1 MAPAPPRTA
10 CGVIVTA
17 HQPTYLPGVSVM
29 AKVAQADA
37 VVWLDGVRFTTPG
50 YVNRN
55 QLPDGTWLTVPVD
68 RIDHR
73 STIAQV
79 TIAGTEWKAEHIA
92 AVRDYYA
99 DAGYERLVPFAETIG
114 ERLEGGRL
122 VDLNLDL
129 VGWMLRGFGLA
140 PKQFRQTD
148 YPAPSGSL
156 SSKLVRMV
164 KEVGGTTYLSGPSSR
179 LDRDVFEAAGVK
191 LAFFDFAGDNPSAID
206 PLLRHGELPS
216 GAGAPRQQV
225 RAA

>member
-1 MAPAPPRTA
+1 M
-10 CGVIVTA
+10 IVTS

-29 AKVAQADA
+29 AKIAQADA

-50 YVNRN
+50 FVNRN

-68 RIDHR
+68 RQDHR
-73 STIAQV
+73 STIAEV
-79 TIAGTEWKAEHIA
+79 TIAGTDWKAEHIEA
-92 AVRDYYA
+92 IRDRYPE
-99 DAGYERLVPFAETIG
+99 AGYERLVPYAELVG
-114 ERLEGGRL
+114 ERLVGSSL

-129 VGWMLRGFGLA
+129 VGWMLRSFGLA

-156 SSKLVRMV
+156 SAKLVRMV
-164 KEVGGTTYLSGPSSR
+164 KAVGGTTYLSGPTSR
-179 LDRDVFEAAGVK
+179 LEADVFAAADIK

-206 PLLRHGELPS
+206 PLLRTGELPS
-216 GAGAPRQQV
+216 GSGAPRQQV

>member
-1 MAPAPPRTA
+1 M
-10 CGVIVTA
+10 IVTA

-29 AKVAQADA
+29 SKVAQADA
-37 VVWLDGVRFTTPG
+37 VVWLDAVRFTTPG

-68 RIDHR
+68 RVDHR
-73 STIAQV
+73 STIAEV
-79 TIAGTEWKAEHIA
+79 TIAGTDWKATHIE
-92 AVRDYYA
+92 AVRDRYP

-114 ERLEGGRL
+114 ERLVGSRL

-129 VGWMLRGFGLA
+129 VGWMLRGFGLS
-140 PKQFRQTD
+140 PKQCRQTD
-148 YPAPSGSL
+148 YPAAGGSL

-164 KEVGGTTYLSGPSSR
+164 KEVGGTSYLSGPTSR
-179 LDRDVFEAAGVK
+179 LDPDVFAAAGIG
-191 LAFFDFAGDNPSAID
+191 LSFFDFAGDNPSAID
-206 PLLRHGELPS
+206 PLLLDGALPS

>member
-1 MAPAPPRTA
+1 M
-10 CGVIVTA
+10 IVAA

-68 RIDHR
+68 RRDHR
-73 STIAQV
+73 STIAEV
-79 TIAGTEWKAEHIA
+79 TIADDDWQGPHVNTLRGEYGELYDPTFSEIL
-92 AVRDYYA
+92 
-99 DAGYERLVPFAETIG
+99 AGELG
-114 ERLEGGRL
+114 EYSRTGHHL
-122 VDLNLDL
+122 VDLNLEL
-129 VGWMLRGFGLA
+129 IGWMLSRFGLR

-156 SSKLVRMV
+156 SSKLVRTV
-164 KEVGGTTYLSGPSSR
+164 KEVGGTTYLSGPSTR
-179 LDRDVFEAAGVK
+179 LDPDVFAAAGVK
-191 LAFFDFAGDNPSAID
+191 LAYFDFAGDNPSAID
-206 PLLRHGELPS
+206 PLLRDGELPS